1 MLEARFGRQKTPR
14 EVLREHKRSLD
25 RAIRELD
32 RERMGMQ
39 RQEKMLVVEM
49 KKLAKAGQMGSVKVM
64 ARDLV
69 RCRQN
74 VTKFYALRSSLQSV
88 KMRIDTMRSQEA
100 MTHALQGV
108 TQALRGMNQR
118 VNMPGMQRLM
128 MEFERQNEYS
138 EQVQEM
144 AGETLDDAMAMSDEE
159 EETEEVVAQVLDEIG
174 IDMSGQLAN
183 ANVPFG
189 GGVQAVKGGSGEIP
203 ARRTAVAEGDLAG
216 AGGGQPDPVDAE
228 LQARLDNLKRL

>member
-1 MLEARFGRQKTPR
+1 
-14 EVLREHKRSLD
+14 LD

-183 ANVPFG
+183 ANVPLG
-189 GGVQAVKGGSGEIP
+189 GGAQAVKGGSGEIP